1 MNHTAKENAPEL
13 AGIEVEEL
21 DAQASDFAMLEFFA
35 EPTADA
41 AAAPSKADEEFDRA
55 VRFFEGLRG

>member
-1 MNHTAKENAPEL
+1 MNQAAKENAPEL

-35 EPTADA
+35 EPTPA
-41 AAAPSKADEEFDRA
+41 AATSTAEEEFDRA
-55 VRFFEGLRG
+55 VRFFEGLRD